1 MDIQKYQEQQLV
13 QQLISPEATAAD
25 QVDSSPSL
33 IVPIIR
39 RWYVVLIT
47 FLLVCGIGIPAVWF
61 LVKPLSEATAA
72 IRVAPVIQ
80 SILFSDKDSE
90 GVIPMYKNFM
100 NTHAD
105 LIVSE
110 QVLQRTA
117 DDLVDKNLAFF
128 KKPGTTERLKNKLI
142 GQDDVEPVA
151 LLKQAL
157 TDGDI
162 SVVPGR
168 ESELIK
174 ISMKGDNPAEMVQI
188 VNAIVKAYMA
198 IVVSEE
204 TRGGDQKLTVLESE
218 RNVLADKL
226 EKQHQTI
233 RQMAEEY
240 GTVALTSRQE
250 MMLQRVASLQA
261 ELTRIQTRRITLEAQ
276 LQLREGTSEQGI
288 EPEKLLK
295 LQHEFI
301 NADQTIQA
309 LTQNIIQLDQG
320 LLFAKQTL
328 APTNPEL
335 KQKADL
341 LDALKARI
349 EERTV
354 EVGKNFDSMMA
365 EELAKSR
372 KDQLANAKTELA
384 QTADYEKRLQDILT
398 KENAE
403 TIELGRKQLAI
414 QDQQEQLN
422 ITKELYDTI
431 RRRIQELEMERK
443 RPARISVAYNA
454 NVAPVPSKR
463 IKFTAALVFGSLAF
477 GVLLALMID
486 KADHSLRTPGDL
498 TKRIGVRIIGT
509 TVNADY
515 LDKPQLPQQIDNDY
529 QTILAN
535 LGLMNGGA
543 IPNKLVITSA
553 GMCEGKTT
561 FAINLAT
568 SLARSGKKVVL
579 IDGDLRKPD
588 IGHLLNLPKGSRG
601 LQDLLWGK
609 NLENVVCPFPSSGFD
624 VLTAD
629 SRNMSDALG
638 LLSLPHVGK
647 VLDDVSAKYD
657 HVIIDTPPVLAF
669 ADALVWAKMA
679 DGVILTSF
687 AGHTEERD
695 LKETLNRLSQIKVKV
710 LGTILHNVRT
720 GSSYN
725 RYGYGYYSQK
735 ASAKE
740 GRRRNSRSMLLLPA
754 QKDNKENT

>member
-13 QQLISPEATAAD
+13 QQLISPEAAAAD
-25 QVDSSPSL
+25 RVDSSPSL
-33 IVPIIR
+33 VMPIIR

-47 FLLVCGIGIPAVWF
+47 FLLMCGIGIPAVWF

-72 IRVAPVIQ
+72 IRVAPIIQ
-80 SILFSDKDSE
+80 SILFNDKDSE
-90 GVIPMYKNFM
+90 GVIPMYKNFI
-100 NTHAD
+100 NTQAD

-110 QVLQRTA
+110 QVFQRA
-117 DDLVDKNLAFF
+117 VDDLVDKNLAFF
-128 KKPGTTERLKNKLI
+128 KKPGTAEMLKNKLI
-142 GQDDVEPVA
+142 GQEDVGPVA

-157 TDGDI
+157 TDGDL

-168 ESELIK
+168 DSELIK
-174 ISMKGDNPAEMVQI
+174 ISMRGDNPAEMSQI
-188 VNAIVKAYMA
+188 VNSIVKAYMA

-204 TRGGDQKLTVLESE
+204 TKGGDQKLTVLESE

-261 ELTRIQTRRITLEAQ
+261 ELTKLQTRRITLEAQ
-276 LQLREGTSEQGI
+276 LQLEEGTNEQGI

-295 LQHEFI
+295 LRYEFI
-301 NADQTIQA
+301 NADQTILA
-309 LTQNIIQLDQG
+309 LTQNIAQLDQG
-320 LLFAKQTL
+320 LLLAKQTL

-341 LDALKARI
+341 LDALKARL
-349 EERTV
+349 EERKQ

-365 EELAKSR
+365 EELAKSH
-372 KDQLANAKTELA
+372 KDQLVNAKAELA
-384 QTADYEKRLQDILT
+384 QTADYEKRLKDMLVS
-398 KENAE
+398 ENTE

-414 QDQQEQLN
+414 QDQQEQLQL
-422 ITKELYDTI
+422 TKDLYDTV

-463 IKFTAALVFGSLAF
+463 IKFTAALIFGSLAF
-477 GVLLALMID
+477 GVLLALMLD

-515 LDKPQLPQQIDNDY
+515 IDKPRLPQQIDNDY

-553 GMCEGKTT
+553 GMQDGKTT

-579 IDGDLRKPD
+579 IDGDMRKPD
-588 IGHLLNLPKGSRG
+588 IGRLLNLPKGSRG

-609 NLENVVCPFPSSGFD
+609 NLESVVCSFPSSGFD
-624 VLTAD
+624 VLAAD

-647 VLDDVSAKYD
+647 VLDDVGAKYD

-695 LKETLNRLSQIKVKV
+695 LKETLDRLSQIKVKV

-725 RYGYGYYSQK
+725 RYGYSYYSQS

-740 GRRRNSRSMLLLPA
+740 SRSRNSRIMLLLPT
-754 QKDNKENT
+754 QKDNKENV